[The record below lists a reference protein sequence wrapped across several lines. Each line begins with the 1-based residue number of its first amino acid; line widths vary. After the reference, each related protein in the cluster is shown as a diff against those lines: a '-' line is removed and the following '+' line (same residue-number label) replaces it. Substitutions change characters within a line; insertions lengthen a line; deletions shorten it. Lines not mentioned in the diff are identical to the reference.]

1 MLKLIYRSDVNKFN
15 KEGYVFTKNITINID
30 MYVFFYYLTLIC
42 LTSDTYYKFFNE
54 GEILSEKHLQEICR
68 YHVSF
73 NNNFID
79 NYYDKY

>member
-1 MLKLIYRSDVNKFN
+1 
-15 KEGYVFTKNITINID
+15 
-30 MYVFFYYLTLIC
+30 MYVFFNYLTLIC

-73 NNNFID
+73 NNDFID